1 MLYFKPI
8 RFDNESVHHGLPVL
22 EPARGLDPWCS
33 DQKDRG
39 LWGREWMT
47 GRQRTALQFSEESH
61 INTEHLALLGQYTR
75 KRKPNAR
82 LWKQLSR
89 NWQKVSEACRL

>member
-39 LWGREWMT
+39 FWGREWMT
-47 GRQRTALQFSEESH
+47 GRQRTALQLSEEFH
-61 INTEHLALLGQYTR
+61 INTEHLALLGQSLHTVDAPAVR
-75 KRKPNAR
+75 TAAKTV
-82 LWKQLSR
+82 LS
-89 NWQKVSEACRL
+89 